1 MHRRRTLAA
10 LAALTLVGTASAG
23 LSASPATASE
33 PVTGTRTALVVFV
46 EWLATPGTGDAGAKL
61 DMTLDQARERV
72 NTANNPWFHDVS
84 GGLFDGF
91 VTDFGG
97 PVLIVA
103 PPFDQDRY
111 GFCGSAFVETLSSRA
126 DAAIRERGIEPSSY
140 STVIYKFGGQLR
152 HCGWNGKY
160 VARASGS
167 SRPDRVFINGFA
179 EFGMGRVL
187 VHELG
192 HSFGLGHADV
202 LQCQDANG
210 APVPLSDTCTPSEA
224 VDRFSVMGA
233 GYGAFSAPMLHQLG
247 WNDGHLQ
254 ELTAG
259 DWTQQ
264 FTLSPLTAG
273 PGLQAISLT
282 DHSTKLWIEYRPQ
295 TGIEPLS
302 GDPSFYEPGVQ
313 IRVALGDQPA
323 RLISF
328 KPGTYDEFSDPG
340 LPVGQTFTV
349 PFGGPNIT
357 VNAIG
362 DAGATITIASTFK
375 AVPNVKGLSLD
386 EAKATLADAG
396 FAVSEVFYAQDR
408 TCRYIDEQ
416 VMAQSPSGGTRV
428 RPGSG
433 VVVTLGTYPTA
444 TGCR

>member
-10 LAALTLVGTASAG
+10 LAALMLVGTASAG

-46 EWLATPGTGDAGAKL
+46 EWFATPGIRVEQPAHP
-61 DMTLDQARERV
+61 DMTIDQARESV
-72 NTANNPWFHDVS
+72 NTVVNPWFHDVS
-84 GGLFDGF
+84 GGLFDGIVPTF
-91 VTDFGG
+91 AGT
-97 PVLIVA
+97 VLIVA

-111 GFCGSAFVETLSSRA
+111 GYCGNAFEGTLVSRA
-126 DAAIRERGIEPSSY
+126 DEAMRERGIEPNSY
-140 STVIYKFGGQLR
+140 DTVIYKFGGHLGL
-152 HCGWNGKY
+152 CGW
-160 VARASGS
+160 SGRYAGRDFGPS
-167 SRPDRVFINGFA
+167 ERIFINLDGVFG
-179 EFGMGRVL
+179 GMGQVL
-187 VHELG
+187 IHELG
-192 HSFGLGHADV
+192 HSFGLGHADT
-202 LQCQDANG
+202 LDCHDANG
-210 APVPLSDTCTPSEA
+210 VSVPLSDTCRSLDA
-224 VDRFSVMGA
+224 DDVFSVMGRSDRGSYNPFA
-233 GYGAFSAPMLHQLG
+233 APMLHQLG

-264 FTLSPLTAG
+264 FTLSPLTRG

-295 TGIEPLS
+295 TGVF
-302 GDPSFYEPGVQ
+302 FYERGVQ

-328 KPGTYDEFSDPG
+328 SPRPRATEEFHDPG

-357 VNAIG
+357 VNAMD
-362 DAGATITIASTFK
+362 DASATITIASTFK
-375 AVPNVKGLSLD
+375 PVPNVKGLSLE
-386 EAKATLADAG
+386 EATATLADAG
-396 FAVSEVFYAQDR
+396 FAVSDVFYAQDR

-416 VMAQSPSGGTRV
+416 VMTQTPSGGTRM

-433 VVVTLGTYPTA
+433 IVVTLGTYPTS